1 MATVAVLP
9 PSKLS
14 FDSAPETAK
23 PLDQVGPTEDEIL
36 EFLEKSIKALG
47 EPGNVAIFK
56 QAMEELGIR
65 AVNTDDAFA
74 RVKNTMDAF
83 VNEHGGQFPGIIPFQ
98 QEWNGYKSDWSGYI
112 TTSRDFATTTAAEY
126 QDYTTILQQGDNVKT
141 KADMDL
147 LAADLTEFAKNKPVG
162 IPIDFKDKFL
172 DLKRKVDDFQTR
184 FNAYLDEQNVE
195 LGQQA
200 TILTDAITS
209 LQTDL
214 DGLDGRIKDA
224 TLGLEIASFFGI
236 IGASLAGTALA
247 VLAVL
252 RGKKQRELDGKKIE
266 LQNVE
271 ALQTALGE
279 IKAQFAGLVP
289 DFLLLSENLGL
300 FADTW
305 NSFHNEAVTFAVEFE
320 KVETPA
326 NLPAIYKARVALAR
340 AASDALTQGLRDYAA
355 SIHL

>member
-1 MATVAVLP
+1 
-9 PSKLS
+9 
-14 FDSAPETAK
+14 
-23 PLDQVGPTEDEIL
+23 
-36 EFLEKSIKALG
+36 
-47 EPGNVAIFK
+47 
-56 QAMEELGIR
+56 
-65 AVNTDDAFA
+65 
-74 RVKNTMDAF
+74 
-83 VNEHGGQFPGIIPFQ
+83 FPGIIPFQ
-98 QEWNGYKSDWSGYI
+98 QEWNGYRSDWSGYI
-112 TTSRDFATTTAAEY
+112 TTSRDFATTTATEY
-126 QDYTTILQQGDNVKT
+126 QDYTTILQQGDNVRT
-141 KADMDL
+141 KADMDFL
-147 LAADLTEFAKNKPVG
+147 VADLTEFAKNKPVG
-162 IPIDFKDKFL
+162 IPVDFKDKFL
-172 DLKRKVDDFQTR
+172 DLKRKVENFQKR
-184 FNAYLDEQNVE
+184 FNTYFDEHKVE
-195 LGQQA
+195 LEQQA

-224 TLGLEIASFFGI
+224 TSGLEIASFFGI

-247 VLAVL
+247 ILAIL

-271 ALQTALGE
+271 ALQTSLGE
-279 IKAQFAGLVP
+279 IKTQFAGLVP

-305 NSFHNEAVTFAVEFE
+305 NSFHIEAVTFAAEFE
-320 KVETPA
+320 KIETPA

>member
-1 MATVAVLP
+1 MATVDVLP
-9 PSKLS
+9 PSDLS
-14 FDSAPETAK
+14 CDSAAK
-23 PLDQVGPTEDEIL
+23 KPKILAQVGPTEDKIL
-36 EFLEKSIKALG
+36 EFLEKSIQALG

-83 VNEHGGQFPGIIPFQ
+83 VNERGDKFPGIIPFQ

-126 QDYTTILQQGDNVKT
+126 EDYTLILQQGDNVKT
-141 KADMDL
+141 KEDMQL
-147 LAADLTEFAKNKPVG
+147 LAADLTEFAKNKPTG

-172 DLKRKVDDFQTR
+172 DLRRKVEDFQKR
-184 FNAYLDEQNVE
+184 FNTYLDEQEIE
-195 LGQQA
+195 LERQA
-200 TILTDAITS
+200 TILNDDITS
-209 LQTDL
+209 LKADL
-214 DGLDGRIKDA
+214 ADLDGRIKDA
-224 TLGLEIASFFGI
+224 TLGLEIAAFFGI
-236 IGASLAGTALA
+236 VGASLAGTALA
-247 VLAVL
+247 VLAIL
-252 RGKKQRELDGKKIE
+252 RGKKQRELDGKTFE
-266 LQNVE
+266 LRNVE
-271 ALQTALGE
+271 ALQSSLGE
-279 IKAQFAGLVP
+279 IKAQFDGLVP

-305 NSFHNEAVTFAVEFE
+305 NSFHNEAVTFAAEFE